1 MTIPPSLDRSVT
13 VSLLSGARTNQA
25 DRVTFPLSELL
36 HSLTTDYRVGPK
48 EGGAWSPILWRDD
61 TRDSAGA
68 ESVCALV
75 YDLDD
80 ATPEMLE
87 SLGLRLDATR
97 WIHAIHETHTAGRYR
112 LILPLSRDLT
122 PSEYE
127 RAWQGCADRLVLP
140 GLDETGKDLARLFY
154 LPSKPTAD
162 DERLAGTGGEVLLD
176 PAIVLGW
183 YDSPNLA
190 TQGKTPSRTET
201 SSQKFSDRQNGTD
214 RPPDDAPPSGNG
226 PVDIGA
232 ARDAIKASG
241 LATEV
246 KKALY
251 EALDMRLVLRKGE
264 RENQLHR
271 LTCSLVAALPGE
283 DTTDAGKASAET
295 LVEAVFVPLV
305 ERMER
310 DSNETADYFL
320 SRVGSS
326 FDRAWEHRVER
337 LEKLKARREIA
348 EKFFRPEVGA
358 DGKESPDAWRSRL
371 LLNQT
376 KEGPKCRPC
385 TANLDLILE
394 HDEHFKGR
402 IHFNEL
408 KRLLHFDDGR
418 IIKGSPKPSNL
429 STAGLELSNWLQT
442 SEYGIDMSDEKC
454 GRALLLAARRHS
466 HNPVAEY
473 LEGLVWDGVPR
484 IADVMVKWCNAE
496 GNAAYI
502 RDITR
507 KFFISAAA
515 RGLEPGCKVDTV
527 PVLQGKQGTRK
538 TSFVETL
545 AGEWY
550 TTVSGKTDDKDT
562 KMQAT
567 SAWFVELSELASM
580 GKSSVESLRG
590 FLTQRL
596 DHIRLPYAAAHEEF
610 LRRCVFVGTTNS
622 EQPLID
628 QEGNRRFWV
637 VTCGEINL
645 REIAANRDQLW
656 AEAVWCFREFK
667 KEEAALARGDLDE
680 RGEPLTERGM
690 KYRWWLT
697 PDEQVISDEENS
709 VYQSENP
716 IDSEVRHW
724 LVTQEKPIQELPPM
738 TVTEVAKKI
747 LSFTNETLAR
757 DVGLIVRIGKT
768 LKSMGWEK
776 VRCGPRSARY
786 WAWRP
791 VKPRD

>member
-1 MTIPPSLDRSVT
+1 MPIPDNFDRAVT
-13 VSLLSGARTNQA
+13 VSLLPTARTSHAQRA
-25 DRVTFPLSELL
+25 TLPLSELL
-36 HSLTTDYRVGPK
+36 SALTTDYQARAEK
-48 EGGAWSPILWRDD
+48 DGGAWSPILWADD
-61 TRDSAGA
+61 ERDSEGA

-80 ATPEMLE
+80 ATPELLQ
-87 SLGLRLDATR
+87 SLGLRLDAKG
-97 WIHAIHETHTAGRYR
+97 WIHAIHETYTAGRYR
-112 LILPLSRDLT
+112 LIVPLARDVT
-122 PSEYE
+122 PEEYAI
-127 RAWQGCADRLVLP
+127 AWRGCADQLAIP

-154 LPSKPTAD
+154 LPSKPSAT
-162 DERLAGTGGEVLLD
+162 DERLAGVEGSTLLD
-176 PAIVLGW
+176 PATVLGW
-183 YDSPNLA
+183 YDRSA
-190 TQGKTPSRTET
+190 KSAVGGKTKIQGESTPENF
-201 SSQKFSDRQNGTD
+201 SSV
-214 RPPDDAPPSGNG
+214 APVSTG
-226 PVDIGA
+226 PLDLDMVRA
-232 ARDAIKASG
+232 AVKASS

-246 KKALY
+246 KRALQ
-251 EALDMRLVLRKGE
+251 EALDMRLVLHKGE
-264 RENQLHR
+264 RENSLHR
-271 LTCSLVAALPGE
+271 LTCALVSALPEG
-283 DTTDAGKASAET
+283 TSKQAAEELT
-295 LVEAVFVPLV
+295 EAVFVPLV
-305 ERMER
+305 DRMEK
-310 DSNETADYFL
+310 DVGPGSHNESADYFL

-326 FDRAWEHRVER
+326 FDRAWEHRIER
-337 LEKLKARREIA
+337 LEKQEARRRLA
-348 EKFFRPEVGA
+348 EKFFRPP
-358 DGKESPDAWRSRL
+358 DGDVNEWRGRL
-371 LLNQT
+371 LVNQT
-376 KEGPKCRPC
+376 KEGPKTRPC

-402 IHFNEL
+402 LRFNEL
-408 KRLLHFDDGR
+408 KRLLHFEDGR
-418 IIKGSPKPSNL
+418 IVRGSPKPSNL

-484 IADVMVKWCNAE
+484 IHEALTNWASAE
-496 GNAAYI
+496 GNQKYI
-502 RDITR
+502 QDITR

-567 SAWFVELSELASM
+567 SAWFVELSELASL

-637 VTCGEINL
+637 VTCGDINL
-645 REIAANRDQLW
+645 REIARNRDQLW
-656 AEAVWCFREFK
+656 AEAVWCFKEFK
-667 KEEAALARGDLDE
+667 KEEAAWH
-680 RGEPLTERGM
+680 RGEVTERDL
-690 KYRWWLT
+690 KYRWWLV
-697 PDEQVISDEENS
+697 PEEQVVSDEENS

-724 LVTQEKPIQELPPM
+724 LVTQDKPIHELPPM
-738 TVTEVAKKI
+738 TVTDVAKKI
-747 LSFTNETLAR
+747 LNFTNETLAR

-768 LKSMGWEK
+768 LKQMCWEK

>member
-1 MTIPPSLDRSVT
+1 MPIPTSLDRPVT
-13 VSLLSGARTNQA
+13 VSLLPTARTSHAQRA
-25 DRVTFPLSELL
+25 TLPLSELL
-36 HSLTTDYRVGPK
+36 SALTTDYQVRAEK
-48 EGGAWSPILWRDD
+48 DGGAWSPILWADD
-61 TRDSAGA
+61 ERDSEGA

-75 YDLDD
+75 YDLDS
-80 ATPEMLE
+80 ATPEQLAD
-87 SLGLRLDATR
+87 LGSRLDAKA
-97 WIHAIHETHTAGRYR
+97 WIHAIHETFTAGRYR
-112 LILPLSRDLT
+112 LIVPLARDVT
-122 PSEYE
+122 PEEYAI
-127 RAWQGCADRLVLP
+127 AWRGCADQLAIP
-140 GLDETGKDLARLFY
+140 GLDESGKDLARLFY
-154 LPSKPTAD
+154 LPSKPSAT
-162 DERLAGTGGEVLLD
+162 DERLAGVEGSVLLD
-176 PAIVLGW
+176 PATVLGW
-183 YDSPNLA
+183 YDPASPKSPVTKKEKSDFRNETL
-190 TQGKTPSRTET
+190 TEN
-201 SSQKFSDRQNGTD
+201 F
-214 RPPDDAPPSGNG
+214 SGNEAG
-226 PVDIGA
+226 SGAVNIGA

-241 LATEV
+241 LASDV
-246 KKALY
+246 KRALQ
-251 EALDMRLVLRKGE
+251 EAIDMRLVLKKGE
-264 RENQLHR
+264 RENTLHR
-271 LTCSLVAALPGE
+271 LTCALVSALPGE
-283 DTTDAGKASAET
+283 DTTDAGKAEAEA

-305 ERMER
+305 DRMEK
-310 DSNETADYFL
+310 DVGPGAHNESADYFL

-326 FDRAWEHRVER
+326 FDRAWEHRVDR
-337 LEKLKARREIA
+337 LEKLKARRELA

-358 DGKESPDAWRSRL
+358 PTEWRSRL

-408 KRLLHFDDGR
+408 KRLLHFDDQR

-473 LEGLVWDGVPR
+473 LEGLVWDGTPR
-484 IADVMVKWCNAE
+484 IADAIVKWCCAE
-496 GNAAYI
+496 GNATYI

-645 REIAANRDQLW
+645 REIARNRDQLW

-667 KEEAALARGDLDE
+667 KEEKAVARGE
-680 RGEPLTERGM
+680 LTEKAM
-690 KYRWWLT
+690 QYRWWLT
-697 PDEQVISDEENS
+697 PDEQVVSDEENS

-724 LVTQEKPIQELPPM
+724 LVTQEKPIHELPPM
-738 TVTEVAKKI
+738 TVTEVAKKV

-757 DVGLIVRIGKT
+757 DTGLIIRIGKT
-768 LKSMGWEK
+768 LKQLGWEK